1 MRADEAAQRLTRI
14 LARRDGIIPDPNR
27 LDALL
32 RDYFPGERGY
42 VEVLLS
48 ALREGIPGRLRS
60 DTGTPRQVLRTNL
73 ERLLHSRSRID
84 TEISG
89 MGGFGVGGGAWHR
102 SRDADAAAEADA
114 AIAKPDAA
122 IEPNAAA
129 SACRDCRRAWP
140 VTNPRDG
147 DPAGTACRRCRGIGS
162 AWSRF
167 GALAG
172 RRARHRRRRMGASAS
187 YEKEASKVRKVIQN
201 ALT

>member
-84 TEISG
+84 TKSAAWAVSVWAAALGIDLG
-89 MGGFGVGGGAWHR
+89 MPTPPPKPTPPSPSPTPPSSPTPLPAPAETAGGLGQSQILAMAILLALLAAGVVALAVPGAALVHLLVVALVIGAGAWVLLLPMRKKLQR
-102 SRDADAAAEADA
+102 SG
-114 AIAKPDAA
+114 K
-122 IEPNAAA
+122 
-129 SACRDCRRAWP
+129 
-140 VTNPRDG
+140 
-147 DPAGTACRRCRGIGS
+147 
-162 AWSRF
+162 
-167 GALAG
+167 
-172 RRARHRRRRMGASAS
+172 
-187 YEKEASKVRKVIQN
+187 
-201 ALT
+201 

>member
-84 TEISG
+84 TESAAWAVSVWAAALGIDLG
-89 MGGFGVGGGAWHR
+89 MPTPPPKPTPPSPSPTPPSSPTPLPAPAETAGGLGQSQILAMAILLALLAAGVVALAVPGAALVHLLVVALVIGAGAWVLLLPMRKKLQR
-102 SRDADAAAEADA
+102 SG
-114 AIAKPDAA
+114 K
-122 IEPNAAA
+122 
-129 SACRDCRRAWP
+129 
-140 VTNPRDG
+140 
-147 DPAGTACRRCRGIGS
+147 
-162 AWSRF
+162 
-167 GALAG
+167 
-172 RRARHRRRRMGASAS
+172 
-187 YEKEASKVRKVIQN
+187 
-201 ALT
+201 